1 MLHNK
6 IKTIVAVAAII
17 FLAAMAIVYYKYN
30 PLESNMFP
38 KCGFY
43 VLTGW
48 KCPGCGSQRA
58 LHFLLH
64 GQFAESFMQNPLL
77 WVGAIYI
84 AVTQLMR
91 ISWFGA
97 RCERLRLS
105 LTGLW
110 ASVTWLV
117 AILAY
122 WVLRNVF

>member
-1 MLHNK
+1 MQK
-6 IKTIVAVAAII
+6 KFTILIAVAAII
-17 FLAAMAIVYYKYN
+17 FVAAMAFVYFKYN

-43 VLTGW
+43 VITGW

-64 GQFAESFMQNPLL
+64 GQFAESFRQNPLL
-77 WVGAIYI
+77 WVGGIYI

-91 ISWFGA
+91 LRWFGP
-97 RCERLRLS
+97 RCEQLRLS

-110 ASVTWLV
+110 ASVFWLV
-117 AILAY
+117 AIIAY